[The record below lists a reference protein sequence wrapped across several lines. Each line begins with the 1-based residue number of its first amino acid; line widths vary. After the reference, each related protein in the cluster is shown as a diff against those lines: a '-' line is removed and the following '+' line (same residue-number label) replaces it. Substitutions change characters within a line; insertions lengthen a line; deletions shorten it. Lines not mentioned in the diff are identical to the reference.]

1 MLKTLLVIGYVW
13 PEPQTTAAGNRMV
26 QLLQAF
32 LLEGFSITF
41 ASSSAPTIYTHNLKS
56 MGIQTAEIL
65 LNDSSFDRF
74 VEELSPEIVL
84 FDRFMVEE
92 QFGWRVAEAVP
103 EALRILNTED
113 LHSLRKTRETCLKN
127 NQPFS
132 VESWLGFSMTKR
144 EIASIYRCDWT
155 LLVSTYELELLQNT
169 LAIPSSLLYHLPFLL
184 EGIVSKTIGK
194 WPDFD
199 HRSDFVC
206 FGNGK
211 HAPNVDAIH
220 YLKKEIWPLIR
231 KELIDVRLHI
241 YGAYLPQEILE
252 LNNPKEGFLIH
263 GWAER
268 LVDKLQNHRVNLA
281 PLRFG
286 AGIKGKLTQSMQNGL
301 PSITTT
307 IGAEGMH
314 SDLEWCGA
322 VTNDPKVFAQQAI
335 TLYSDREKWLQ
346 AQQNGIAIINT
357 QYDKK
362 RLLPKFFKALD
373 ALGSRL
379 SAHRGNNFLGAMLM
393 HQTLS
398 STKYMGKWIE
408 EKNKKT
414 QG

>member
-1 MLKTLLVIGYVW
+1 MKTLLVIGYVW

-41 ASSSAPTIYTHNLKS
+41 ASASAPTLYTHDLKS
-56 MGIQTAEIL
+56 MGVQTVEIL

-103 EALRILNTED
+103 GALRILNTED
-113 LHSLRKTRETCLKN
+113 LHSLRKSREACLKN
-127 NQPFS
+127 NQPFT

-155 LLVSTYELELLQNT
+155 LLVSTYEFELLQKT
-169 LAIPSSLLYHLPFLL
+169 LGIPSNLLYHLPFLL
-184 EGIVSKTIGK
+184 EGIVPKTIGK
-194 WPDFD
+194 WLGHD

-211 HAPNVDAIH
+211 HAPNVDAIN
-220 YLKKEIWPLIR
+220 YLKKEIWPLIK
-231 KELIDVRLHI
+231 KELKVAKLHI
-241 YGAYLPQEILE
+241 YGAYLSQGILE

-263 GWAER
+263 GWVEG
-268 LVDKLQNHRVNLA
+268 LEEKLQNHKVNLA

-301 PSITTT
+301 PSVTTS

-314 SDLEWCGA
+314 SDLKWAGEVA
-322 VTNDPKVFAQQAI
+322 NDPKEFAQKAI
-335 TLYSDREKWLQ
+335 SLYSNKEKWLQ
-346 AQQNGIAIINT
+346 AQQNGVAIINT
-357 QYDKK
+357 QYNRK
-362 RLLPKFFKALD
+362 RLLPKFFKALNT
-373 ALGSRL
+373 LGSGL
-379 SAHRGNNFLGAMLM
+379 SVHRANNFLGAMLM

-414 QG
+414 QY